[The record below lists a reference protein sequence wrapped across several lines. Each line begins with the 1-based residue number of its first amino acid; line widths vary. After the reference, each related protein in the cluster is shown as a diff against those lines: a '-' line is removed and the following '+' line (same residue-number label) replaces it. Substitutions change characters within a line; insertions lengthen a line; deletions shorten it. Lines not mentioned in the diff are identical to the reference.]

1 MQFNF
6 DVKGLLNH
14 FASEQS
20 SGGIY
25 TLSGE
30 VIRKKGGESNKY
42 LAQVIDTFGHDS
54 ALVSFKHQK
63 SQPNFLNLF

>member
-6 DVKGLLNH
+6 DVKGLLDH

-25 TLSGE
+25 TLKGE
-30 VIRKKGGESNKY
+30 EIRKKGGENNKM
-42 LAQVIDTFGHDS
+42 LAQVIDTFGQYS
-54 ALVSFKHQK
+54 AQVCIH
-63 SQPNFLNLF
+63 SQFFILP